1 MELFDTH
8 FHYDVE
14 LIPQEYRD
22 LVPAPEVRFL
32 LAVGGDFE
40 GSQQAQKFAEAI
52 DGSWFAAGVHPHSAG
67 TCLPDLTLFDEFA
80 GHPKFVA
87 VGELGLDFYYDNSE
101 RSKQFKILELFLEK
115 ALKWQRPAIIHLRD
129 KDDFFTAYD
138 EGWRILR
145 EFAHSGGSG
154 VVHCFGGSP
163 KWAEKFLEIGF
174 YLGITGIVTFPRAHN
189 IRETLRVIPVERLLL
204 ETDAPYLAPVPF
216 RGKTNHPG
224 YLLSIAEKVADEKGM
239 KVEKLVEITT
249 ANAFKMLNLE
259 RPQ

>member
-8 FHYDVE
+8 FHYSAE
-14 LIPQEYRD
+14 LPPQEYRD

-32 LAVGGDFE
+32 LAVGGDLE
-40 GSQQAQKFAEAI
+40 GSRNAQEFAETI
-52 DGSWFAAGVHPHSAG
+52 EDSWFAAGVHPHSAG
-67 TCLPDLTLFDEFA
+67 TCPLDLAAFAEFTE
-80 GHPKFVA
+80 HPKFAA

-101 RSKQFKILELFLEK
+101 RSKQFKILELFLEQ
-115 ALKWQRPAIIHLRD
+115 ALEWQRPAIIHLRD
-129 KDDFFTAYD
+129 KDDVFTAYD

-145 EFAHSGGSG
+145 EFADSGGGG

-174 YLGITGIVTFPRAHN
+174 YLGVTGIVTFPRAHN
-189 IRETLRVIPVERLLL
+189 IRETLSVIPVERLLL

-224 YLLSIAEKVADEKGM
+224 YLLQIAEKAAAEKGI
-239 KVEKLVEITT
+239 KVEMLAEITT